1 MNASQSHF
9 QSGKYGYRTISGAMK
24 DILVRDKLTGLYR
37 GLVVTIARDAPFSGL
52 YLAAYTQ
59 MKTKAFEDPGWF

>member
-1 MNASQSHF
+1 
-9 QSGKYGYRTISGAMK
+9 MK